1 MPFPFRMRP
10 ANRLRRLV
18 ILRRSCVDEARIH
31 VDRKNVQAVGFFVL
45 ALLICFGAEGCG
57 GGSSGGQNPPPTPA
71 FTTIDAPGA
80 GSASG
85 YGTFGVSINSAGDI
99 AGYFIDANGV
109 VHGFIRTS
117 GGSIATVDAPGAGT
131 ALNLGTNV
139 FAINASGNASGYYAD
154 SNSILH
160 SYIRTSNGTLTEF
173 DPPNSIGSDAF
184 CIDDSG
190 AVAGGL
196 LDANGDHGFVR
207 GADGTFSVID
217 PTGTASEVKVV
228 IPSQIN
234 SGGAVAGYYTDTN
247 SVYHGFLR
255 DSSGAITILDAP
267 GAGTV
272 ADTGTEIADLNT
284 DGVMVGGIAVGV
296 VNGVNTTHSFMR
308 AADGTYTF
316 FDPPQAVSSFAEG
329 INDNGVIVGEYRD
342 VNLVRHGYIRQED
355 GSFISFDE
363 PNAAQVATTSV
374 NLGTEPR
381 RINLSDEIVGLYSD
395 SAGVRH
401 AFIRQ

>member
-1 MPFPFRMRP
+1 LRP
-10 ANRLRRLV
+10 T
-18 ILRRSCVDEARIH
+18 CQDEARAY
-31 VDRKNVQAVGFFVL
+31 VDGNNVQAVAFFLL
-45 ALLICFGAEGCG
+45 ALLICFAAEGCG
-57 GGSSGGQNPPPTPA
+57 SGSSGGQNPPPPSP
-71 FTTIDAPGA
+71 FTTVDAPGA
-80 GSASG
+80 HSASG
-85 YGTFGVSINSAGDI
+85 YGTFGLSIDAAGDI

-109 VHGFIRTS
+109 VHGFIRMS
-117 GGSIATVDAPGAGT
+117 GGSIVTVDAPGAGT

-139 FAINASGNASGYYAD
+139 RAINASGNAVGYYAD

-160 SYIRTSNGTLTEF
+160 SYIRNSNGTLMEF

-184 CIDDSG
+184 CINDNG

-217 PTGTASEVKVV
+217 PTGSPSDVLVV

-234 SGGAVAGYYTDTN
+234 SSGAIAGYYSDTN
-247 SVYHGFLR
+247 RVYHGFLR
-255 DSSGAITILDAP
+255 DSTGAITILDAP
-267 GAGTV
+267 GAGTA
-272 ADTGTEIADLNT
+272 ADTGTEIVDINT
-284 DGVMVGGIAVGV
+284 DGVMVGAIAVGV
-296 VNGVNTTHSFMR
+296 VNGVVDTTNSFMR

-316 FDPPQAVSSFAEG
+316 FEPPQAVSSIAEG

-342 VNLVRHGYIRQED
+342 TNLVRHGYIRQAD

-363 PNAAQVATTSV
+363 PNAAQLPLSSV
-374 NLGTEPR
+374 NIGTDPR
-381 RINLSDEIVGLYSD
+381 RINLSGEIVGLYSD

-401 AFIRQ
+401 AFIMQ

>member
-1 MPFPFRMRP
+1 
-10 ANRLRRLV
+10 
-18 ILRRSCVDEARIH
+18 LRRSCLDEARVH
-31 VDRKNVQAVGFFVL
+31 VARKNAQAVGSFVL

-57 GGSSGGQNPPPTPA
+57 GGSSQGQNPPPLA

-80 GSASG
+80 GGASG
-85 YGTFGVSINSAGDI
+85 YGTFGMSIDGAGDI

-131 ALNLGTNV
+131 TLNLGTNV
-139 FAINASGNASGYYAD
+139 RAINASGNASGYYAD
-154 SNSILH
+154 SNNILH

-184 CIDDSG
+184 CMNDNG

-196 LDANGDHGFVR
+196 LDINGNHGFLR
-207 GADGTFSVID
+207 RADGTFSIID
-217 PTGTASEVKVV
+217 PTGTASGVKAV

-234 SGGAVAGYYTDTN
+234 SGGAVAGHYTDTN

-267 GAGTV
+267 GAGTA
-272 ADTGTEIADLNT
+272 ADTGTEIADINT
-284 DGVMVGGIAVGV
+284 DGVMVGGIAVGL
-296 VNGVNTTHSFMR
+296 VNGINTTHSFMR
-308 AADGTYTF
+308 AADGTCTF
-316 FDPPQAVSSFAEG
+316 FEPPQAVSSFAEG
-329 INDNGVIVGEYRD
+329 IRDNGVIVGEYRD
-342 VNLVRHGYIRQED
+342 ANLVRHGYIRQVD

-363 PNAAQVATTSV
+363 PNAPQVPTTSV

-381 RINLSDEIVGLYSD
+381 RINLSGEIVGLYSD

>member
-1 MPFPFRMRP
+1 
-10 ANRLRRLV
+10 
-18 ILRRSCVDEARIH
+18 
-31 VDRKNVQAVGFFVL
+31 
-45 ALLICFGAEGCG
+45 LICVGAEGCG
-57 GGSSGGQNPPPTPA
+57 GGSPAGQNPPPPPPPA

-85 YGTFGVSINSAGDI
+85 YGAFGVSINAAGDI

-139 FAINASGNASGYYAD
+139 LAINASGNASGYYAD
-154 SNSILH
+154 SNSTLH

-184 CIDDSG
+184 CINDNG

-196 LDANGDHGFVR
+196 LDVNGDHGFVR

-234 SGGAVAGYYTDTN
+234 SGGAVAGNYTDTN

-267 GAGTV
+267 GAGTA
-272 ADTGTEIADLNT
+272 ADTGTEIADINT
-284 DGVMVGGIAVGV
+284 DGVMVGTIAVGV

-308 AADGTYTF
+308 AADGT
-316 FDPPQAVSSFAEG
+316 
-329 INDNGVIVGEYRD
+329 
-342 VNLVRHGYIRQED
+342 
-355 GSFISFDE
+355 
-363 PNAAQVATTSV
+363 
-374 NLGTEPR
+374 
-381 RINLSDEIVGLYSD
+381 
-395 SAGVRH
+395 
-401 AFIRQ
+401 